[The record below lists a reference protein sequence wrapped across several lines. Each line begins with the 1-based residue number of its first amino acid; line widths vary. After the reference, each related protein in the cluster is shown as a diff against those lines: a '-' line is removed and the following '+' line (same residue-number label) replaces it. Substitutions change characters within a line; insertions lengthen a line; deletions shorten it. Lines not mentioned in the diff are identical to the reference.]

1 MFYTLV
7 TFSCNNCLHICHRH
21 HKSIND
27 VSTEQ
32 VLEARAIVPLKSR
45 ELTTQ
50 LKLSQGRSRAG
61 FCTKK
66 PFQHVWFPQLRI
78 RLLRTGNNKQ
88 TRAKTTGGRETDAA
102 DELKAKHKTNL
113 IFQISLS
120 WNFCREVFLG
130 CLERENWA
138 LLEEEVRDQQMWRN
152 LQRRSKDL
160 TQVRSKRSLW

>member
-1 MFYTLV
+1 M
-7 TFSCNNCLHICHRH
+7 
-21 HKSIND
+21 
-27 VSTEQ
+27 TE
-32 VLEARAIVPLKSR
+32 LKSS
-45 ELTTQ
+45 ELATQ
-50 LKLSQGRSRAG
+50 LELSQWRSRAG

-138 LLEEEVRDQQMWRN
+138 LLKGEARDQQKWRN

-160 TQVRSKRSLW
+160 TQVSSSRSKRSLW